1 MRFRLV
7 ESLLMEDLVDAK
19 KYYPNISQ
27 EDFDRV
33 IALDP
38 TFNRAQDKL
47 GTYGKWLLKL
57 FTKKALDDEHKVHE
71 LLVDFDANKN
81 NLKDRDIM
89 KYTSIDDLESM
100 LNDDDSYKE
109 LSRRQSLR
117 QVQKKVHKTDV
128 EQDAQKVFE
137 NDNWIVYVPKTYEA
151 SCKLGRGTS
160 WCTATT
166 ESDNYYKRYTNEG
179 KLYININK
187 KDPSEKYQFHFET
200 QSYMDSDDSPIDII
214 DFFVENVDLFNFY
227 KTIIGNDAT
236 DGDNNKIIPAV
247 SFLIENSSDT
257 FIYSKDN
264 AELFEKYGTW
274 LSSTLKHLII
284 DKSVSVIPESAF
296 YNFTE
301 LQTVEIQ
308 DGVTSIGNFAFSGCE
323 SLTSITIP
331 NSVTSIGDYAI
342 EACTSLTSIT
352 IPDSVTSIGVFAF
365 EVCTNLVN
373 ITIPN
378 SLTSISN
385 SVFYG
390 CSGLTSITIPNSV
403 MRIGSDAFSG
413 CNSLTSVTIGNSVTR
428 IGSYAFNECISLT
441 SITIPDGVTRI
452 GYRAFYGCTGLIS
465 IVMPDSVTSI
475 GDSAFRDCSNLKKV
489 YYDGTKKQWDSI
501 LILAGNDDL
510 LKSEIV
516 FNSI

>member
-1 MRFRLV
+1 MRFRLI

-33 IALDP
+33 ISLDP
-38 TFNRAQDKL
+38 TFNREQDKL
-47 GTYGKWLLKL
+47 GTYGKWLLRL
-57 FTKKALDDEHKVHE
+57 FTKKALDDESKVRE

-89 KYTSIDDLESM
+89 KYTSIDDLENM
-100 LNDDDSYKE
+100 LNDENSYKE

-137 NDNWIVYVPKTYEA
+137 NNNWIVYVPKTYEA

-166 ESDNYYKRYTNEG
+166 ENNNYYKQYTRKG

-200 QSYMDSDDSPIDII
+200 LSYMDSDDEPIDII
-214 DFFVENVDLFNFY
+214 DFFVENADLFNFY
-227 KTIIGNDAT
+227 KTIIGDDALYKKW
-236 DGDNNKIIPAV
+236 KIIPTV
-247 SFLIENSSDT
+247 SFILDNASDT

-264 AELFEKYGTW
+264 AESFQQYGTW

-296 YNFTE
+296 YNFEE

-308 DGVTSIGNFAFSGCE
+308 DGVTSIGENAFDSC
-323 SLTSITIP
+323 S
-331 NSVTSIGDYAI
+331 
-342 EACTSLTSIT
+342 SLTSIT
-352 IPDSVTSIGVFAF
+352 IPDSVTSIGERALYD
-365 EVCTNLVN
+365 C
-373 ITIPN
+373 
-378 SLTSISN
+378 IS
-385 SVFYG
+385 
-390 CSGLTSITIPNSV
+390 LTSITIPNSV
-403 MRIGSDAFSG
+403 TSIDDSAFKWCS
-413 CNSLTSVTIGNSVTR
+413 SLTSVTIGNSVIS
-428 IGSYAFNECISLT
+428 IGENAFDSCDSLTSITMPDSVTIIGDFAFRCCNSLTSITIGDSVTSIGDRVFYDCHRLT
-441 SITIPDGVTRI
+441 SITIPD
-452 GYRAFYGCTGLIS
+452 S
-465 IVMPDSVTSI
+465 ITSI
-475 GDSAFRDCSNLKKV
+475 GGYAFEGCSNLEKV
-489 YYDGTKKQWDSI
+489 YYKGTNKQWDSI
-501 LILAGNDDL
+501 NISDGNDYL
-510 LKSEIV
+510 LDADII
-516 FNSI
+516 FNSR